1 MKNPDLAMGI
11 GSVVYALTK
20 LDGKL
25 QLAEMQTVKDILA
38 YEPHGD
44 LALYAF
50 FLKENHNESVEDAYA
65 FGLRRFKANRTDLD
79 ETTKKRYVHVLQRV
93 AEAHDDVSRK
103 ERDFIQQFRRELRR
117 L

>member
-1 MKNPDLAMGI
+1 MNNPDLAMGI

-25 QLAEMQTVKDILA
+25 QLAEMQTVKDVLA
-38 YEPHGD
+38 HEPYGD

-50 FLKENHNESVEDAYA
+50 FLKENHNESVDEAYA
-65 FGLRRFKANRTDLD
+65 FGLRRFKANRDELD
-79 ETTKKRYVHVLQRV
+79 DPTKKRYIAVLQRV